1 MRTNDLTVQ
10 RIRVPAGFLFGL
22 VFLIY
27 SRPLLYSLVAGL
39 LVAVV
44 GIGLRIWAAG
54 HLEKWKRLAVG
65 GPYQFTRN
73 PLYLGSFLIGVGFTL
88 ASSRLGLCVC
98 FLLLFILV
106 YRPVMKLEE
115 KELRKL
121 YGADYQRYKE
131 RVPLFSPGR
140 PFPTSEGPGN
150 SSFAWKRVWKNREYN
165 SILGYLGLSLFLYW
179 RLICFI

>member
-22 VFLIY
+22 IFLLY
-27 SRPLLYSLVAGL
+27 SRPLPYSLVAGL

-98 FLLLFILV
+98 FLFLFILV

-115 KELRKL
+115 KELLKL
-121 YGADYQRYKE
+121 YGEDYQRYKE
-131 RVPLFSPGR
+131 KVPLFFPGS
-140 PFPTSEGPGN
+140 PFPTSESPGN
-150 SSFAWKRVWKNREYN
+150 SSFTWKRVWRNREYN
-165 SILGYLGLSLFLYW
+165 AILGYLGLSLFLYW
-179 RLICFI
+179 RLI